1 MMVKMLALMHGPDA
15 GPRHSKTAADICASA
30 IVVGAKGLS
39 HAVNKDAKHDR
50 QASPGRDQVHQGE
63 LMRQHT
69 KLRWMSSERM
79 LADCMTKIRTP
90 QSLVDMLWSGYLSLV
105 KDEQFTAAKKKD
117 KKHRE
122 KS

>member
-1 MMVKMLALMHGPDA
+1 
-15 GPRHSKTAADICASA
+15 
-30 IVVGAKGLS
+30 
-39 HAVNKDAKHDR
+39 
-50 QASPGRDQVHQGE
+50 
-63 LMRQHT
+63 
-69 KLRWMSSERM
+69 M

-117 KKHRE
+117 KKQRE